1 GAVADHRA
9 DGSRP
14 RVHRTEAA
22 LVVLSGLLAAVVYTY
37 PLILHFTVA
46 IPYACGV
53 TPERRVQGLVPGD
66 PLQFFYFLSVTDDMV
81 HGRAPWFQDPY
92 EFSAPAPSTRRRFF
106 FLPFS
111 LLFAAAAPL
120 GRPAAYNLLV
130 FLSFPATALAA
141 YLVALRFGADRI
153 GAAIA
158 AAAL

>member
-1 GAVADHRA
+1 VADHRA

-37 PLILHFTVA
+37 PLVHHFTVA

-53 TPERRVQGLVPGD
+53 TPERRVQSLVPGD
-66 PLQFFYFLSVTDDMV
+66 PLQFFYFLCVTDDMV

-92 EFSAPAPSTRRRFF
+92 EFSAPDPPTRRSFF

-111 LLFAAAAPL
+111 SRTTSWRLAGSNAAPPPVP
-120 GRPAAYNLLV
+120 GRESAPRA
-130 FLSFPATALAA
+130 S
-141 YLVALRFGADRI
+141 R
-153 GAAIA
+153 
-158 AAAL
+158 